1 MDATLETAGVYR
13 RILFCTDFSGNADA
27 AFLNALHLA
36 RQQPPGLQLHLLH
49 VIPEPDANFWK
60 TYIYEVDD
68 VDAKARQDIDRKID
82 TDYRSRVPPTI
93 DFHVHILIG
102 RDYIRI
108 LEFASGNGIDLIV
121 LGRQGHSSFQK
132 IWFGNVTEKV
142 VRHAACPV
150 LVVPPARSPSETGK
164 PTTRGPE
171 RK

>member
-1 MDATLETAGVYR
+1 MNATPESAGEYR
-13 RILFCTDFSGNADA
+13 RILFCTDFSENADI
-27 AFLNALHLA
+27 AFLCAVNLA
-36 RQQPPGLQLHLLH
+36 RKQPPGLQLHLLH

-68 VDAKARQDIDRKID
+68 VDAKARQDIDRKIN
-82 TDYRSRVPPTI
+82 TDYRPRVPPSI

-108 LEFASGNGIDLIV
+108 LEFAGENDSDLIV
-121 LGRQGHSSFQK
+121 LGRQGHSSFRK

-150 LVVPPARSPSETGK
+150 LVVPPARMLS
-164 PTTRGPE
+164 
-171 RK
+171 

>member
-1 MDATLETAGVYR
+1 MDATLDTPGVYH
-13 RILFCTDFSGNADA
+13 RILFCTDFSENA
-27 AFLNALHLA
+27 AFAFRNAVQLA
-36 RQQPPGLQLHLLH
+36 RLQPPGLQLHLLH

-68 VDAKARQDIDRKID
+68 VDAKARRDIDLKID
-82 TDYRSRVPPTI
+82 TDYRSRVPPSI

-108 LEFASGNGIDLIV
+108 LEFAAANGMDLIV

-142 VRHAACPV
+142 VRHASCPV
-150 LVVPPARSPSETGK
+150 LVVPLSTSRGEVNM
-164 PTTRGPE
+164 TR
-171 RK
+171 